1 MSEVSLVEAW
11 SLMCAMINWLYVYSF
26 FFRMW
31 KTYNISHV
39 QTILFILPISYS
51 RCVCSDISSFYH
63 YNILYDYKDHR
74 STKMGFYNNYKKT
87 DKKRFCEHEHL
98 IIAQFSLLIF

>member
-1 MSEVSLVEAW
+1 MSKVSLVEAW

-26 FFRMW
+26 FFS
-31 KTYNISHV
+31 NVEDIV

-63 YNILYDYKDHR
+63 YNIL
-74 STKMGFYNNYKKT
+74 
-87 DKKRFCEHEHL
+87 
-98 IIAQFSLLIF
+98 